1 MNIVSW
7 RVSHVV
13 AIGDHYQCGDLQ
25 DMVPFVCQESKLCCQ
40 TLCCPQVRKTR
51 FSCLES
57 RQFHWLYN
65 LLCAAPTRIWWPSLA
80 LMRPTCLS
88 SGTGLEAGWFLQS
101 SWTFNPWLALRYSL
115 WSAIGMTIALHIGY
129 DNFIE
134 LLSGAHW
141 MDNHFRTAPME
152 SNLPVILA
160 VLGIWYLS
168 LLKLKDLKRS
178 LPGMATSLVLRR
190 MPCFPTI
197 NTCTGPYKG

>member
-1 MNIVSW
+1 
-7 RVSHVV
+7 
-13 AIGDHYQCGDLQ
+13 
-25 DMVPFVCQESKLCCQ
+25 
-40 TLCCPQVRKTR
+40 
-51 FSCLES
+51 
-57 RQFHWLYN
+57 
-65 LLCAAPTRIWWPSLA
+65 
-80 LMRPTCLS
+80 
-88 SGTGLEAGWFLQS
+88 
-101 SWTFNPWLALRYSL
+101 
-115 WSAIGMTIALHIGY
+115 MTIALHIGY

-190 MPCFPTI
+190 MPCCPTI
-197 NTCTGPYKG
+197 NTCIGLYI